1 MAKPV
6 GCVWTLEWSNPYKDP
21 PNGKKRVIAEKFVR
35 FGDPF
40 YNQIPPE
47 FEADKTPGYSV
58 YWSAVMSPS
67 KQLSE
72 KTLKSIRRKRLKNRV
87 EKKYPLFADE
97 FFEDEIKNKT
107 DYFECKSDSEA
118 QAAKD
123 RIIQKEREM
132 YERFLEQVEIEEEG

>member
-1 MAKPV
+1 
-6 GCVWTLEWSNPYKDP
+6 
-21 PNGKKRVIAEKFVR
+21 
-35 FGDPF
+35 
-40 YNQIPPE
+40 
-47 FEADKTPGYSV
+47 
-58 YWSAVMSPS
+58 MSPS

-107 DYFECKSDSEA
+107 DYFEGKSDSEA

-132 YERFLEQVEIEEEG
+132 YVRFLEQVESEEEG